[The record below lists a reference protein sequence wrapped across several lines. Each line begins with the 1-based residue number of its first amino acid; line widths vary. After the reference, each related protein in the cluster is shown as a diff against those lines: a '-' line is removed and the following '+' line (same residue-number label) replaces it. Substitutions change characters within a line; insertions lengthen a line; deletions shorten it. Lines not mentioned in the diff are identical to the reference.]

1 MIAQRRAK
9 PPKQNTPKA
18 YFHEATT
25 PNVFLRIDHS
35 GEVYRSIR

>member
-1 MIAQRRAK
+1 M
-9 PPKQNTPKA
+9 KQA